1 MHPTQKAFEDQR
13 LIAIIR
19 SSTTLNAEEM
29 IKAAADGGFRIFEIS
44 SYIPQAFR
52 LIENYS
58 KKEGFVFGAGGITD
72 GEIAQRAIN
81 AGAAFVASNYTTQDV
96 INVARHND
104 SFVIQGVS
112 TPTEAVEA
120 YHYGADLV
128 KFFPAGILGGPDFVR
143 EIHDAIPF
151 LKVVAEGAVSQ
162 DNAFEYLKHCV
173 AVFVDRA
180 LFDKPLVRQ
189 DNWTEITERAKRL
202 TQKLE
207 SLKAIK

>member
-1 MHPTQKAFEDQR
+1 MPIVPKAFEDHR
-13 LIAIIR
+13 LVAIIR
-19 SSTTLNAEEM
+19 SSTTANAEEM

-52 LIENYS
+52 LIETYS
-58 KKEGFVFGAGGITD
+58 KREGFTFGAGGISD

-81 AGAAFVASNYTTQDV
+81 AGAAFIASNYTAQDV

-104 SFVIQGVS
+104 GFVIQGVS

-120 YHYGADLV
+120 YNWGADLV
-128 KFFPAGILGGPDFVR
+128 KFFPSGVLGGPDYVR
-143 EIHDAIPF
+143 EIHDYIPF
-151 LKVVAEGAVSQ
+151 LKIVAEGGVSHE
-162 DNAFEYLKHCV
+162 NAFEYLKYCV

-189 DNWTEITERAKRL
+189 DNWTEITERAKKL

-207 SLKAIK
+207 SLKAVK